1 MKTVKIYVLDDN
13 LLSEGCGCN
22 TTANTNS
29 CCGSNN
35 EGVITKDAMSI
46 TKIMDDFKTNYPSL
60 ADISIITYNDSD
72 QVVFIDEVNSILKSN
87 GEQLEIDAVNATFV
101 LPKLLPLVT
110 VNDKLVAI
118 NTFPMGDV
126 LVNSI
131 KTEERIPKQAGC
143 C

>member
-1 MKTVKIYVLDDN
+1 MKTVKIYALEDN

-22 TTANTNS
+22 TTANTSS

-35 EGVITKDAMSI
+35 EGVITNEAMSI
-46 TKIMDDFKTNYPSL
+46 NKIMNDFKINYPSL

-87 GEQLEIDAVNATFV
+87 GEQLEVDAINATFV

-110 VNDKLVAI
+110 VNGKLVAI
-118 NTFPMGDV
+118 NAFPMGDV
-126 LVNSI
+126 LVNAI